1 MLVLRLAALALALAA
16 VSAPAQIQIVELE
29 PTRDTTIYADAT
41 GSLANGAGTG
51 LFVGR
56 TGQGRA
62 TRALLFF
69 DIAAAVPAGMVITRA
84 ELELQVSRTRASSMV
99 ITMHRVSQSWGEGS
113 SNAARGGGGGAA
125 ATTGDA
131 TWVHRFFPNQLWT
144 TPGGD
149 FAGVATSMAAA
160 GSFGPVLWPTSAALI
175 ADVQAML
182 DQPTTNFG
190 WLLRGDENASAMRL
204 DSREASATLRPKLRL
219 RYAPRAEIA
228 SFGAGCN
235 SSGGTPLVLSG
246 LGLPVLGTLFQTQ
259 LQGAPDGAAS
269 FLFFSIGLEPSPL
282 PIGDGCSI
290 LLDLASTQFFAGL
303 GLSPYGPAIV
313 TGGIADHAV
322 PLPFHPLLA
331 GVRFEYQAFVL
342 DPPPTTVRS
351 SNVLRARLGL

>member
-16 VSAPAQIQIVELE
+16 VSAPAQIQLVELE

-62 TRALLFF
+62 ARALLFF
-69 DIAAAVPAGMVITRA
+69 DVAAVVPAGMVITRA

-99 ITMHRVSQSWGEGS
+99 ITMHRVDQSWGEGS
-113 SNAARGGGGGAA
+113 STAARGGGGGAP

-131 TWVHRFFPNQLWT
+131 TWIHRFFPGQLWT

-149 FAGVATSMAAA
+149 FAATTTSTATA
-160 GSFGPVLWPTSAALI
+160 GAFGPVLWPTSAALV
-175 ADVQAML
+175 AEAQAML

-190 WLLRGDENASAMRL
+190 WLLRGDENTSALRL
-204 DSREASATLRPKLRL
+204 DSRESAATLRPKLRL
-219 RYAPRAEIA
+219 RYAPRAELS
-228 SFGAGCN
+228 SFGSGC
-235 SSGGTPLVLSG
+235 SSSVGTPLVLG
-246 LGLPVLGTLFQTQ
+246 GFGPPRLGTIFQVQ
-259 LQGAPDGAAS
+259 LQGAPNGAAS
-269 FLFFSIGLEPSPL
+269 FLFYSVGLEPN
-282 PIGDGCSI
+282 PIAIGNGCSI

-303 GLSPYGPAIV
+303 GISPYGPAIV
-313 TGGIADHAV
+313 TGGFADHAV
-322 PLPFHPLLA
+322 VLPFHPLLA

-342 DPPPTTVRS
+342 DPVPTTVRS